1 MRRSLAARLARVRVL
16 GRSPVN
22 AYLRLNGLLWSC
34 LPARVVTS
42 TPARVYGGFLHGLV
56 RLSAVRRQNFGTF
69 FFRNRPL
76 LELIRRLAEGR
87 DSGST
92 LSAAFLACSN
102 GSELYSVLWTIRST
116 RPDLNVIAH
125 AVDISPDVLALAQ
138 KGVYSL
144 HTPELVPA
152 RIFERMNAEEMQAM
166 FDDRGDAR
174 VAIKS
179 WLKEGITWHV
189 GDAGSPGLVDV
200 LGRHDMVVANN
211 FLCHMEPPDAERCLR
226 NVARLVKP
234 GGYLFVSGIDLHVRT
249 KVAGDLGWRPVRA
262 LMEDIHDGDP
272 SMRDYW
278 PWSYW
283 SVEPLDK
290 RRADWHVRYVS
301 AFQLGAHPVNPPSA
315 RSGGLVT
322 VARG

>member
-1 MRRSLAARLARVRVL
+1 MHRSLAARLARVRVF

-22 AYLRLNGLLWSC
+22 AYLRLNGFLWSR
-34 LPARVVTS
+34 LPARVTVS
-42 TPARVYGGFLHGLV
+42 TPARAYGRFLHGLV

-76 LELIRRLAEGR
+76 LKLIRRLAEDR
-87 DSGST
+87 EWGST
-92 LSAAFLACSN
+92 LSIAFLACSN
-102 GSELYSVLWTIRST
+102 GSELYSVLWTIRCA
-116 RPDLNVIAH
+116 RPDLNVVSH
-125 AVDISPDVLALAQ
+125 AVDISPDILALARE
-138 KGVYSL
+138 GVYSL
-144 HTPELVPA
+144 DTPELVPG
-152 RIFERMNAEEMQAM
+152 RIFERMNVEEMRAM
-166 FDDRGDAR
+166 FDGNGDAR
-174 VAIKS
+174 VAVKAG
-179 WLKEGITWHV
+179 LKEGITWHV
-189 GDAGSPGLVDV
+189 GDAGSPGFADV

-234 GGYLFVSGIDLHVRT
+234 GGYLFVSGIDLNVRT
-249 KVAGDLGWRPVRA
+249 KAAVDLGWRPVRE
-262 LMEDIHDGDP
+262 LLEDIHDGDP

-301 AFQLGAHPVNPPSA
+301 AFQLGEPPATPPSA
-315 RSGGLVT
+315 RSAALVT
-322 VARG
+322 VAR